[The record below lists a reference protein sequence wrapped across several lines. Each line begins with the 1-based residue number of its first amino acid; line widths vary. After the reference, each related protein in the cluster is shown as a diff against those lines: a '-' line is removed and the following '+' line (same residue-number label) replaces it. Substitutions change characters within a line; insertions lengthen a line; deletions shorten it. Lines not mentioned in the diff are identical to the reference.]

1 MQGSLKS
8 EKGIMGKTGE
18 IFGERVNET
27 GEEGFGAIVNKI
39 GEEGFGAI
47 VNAIGEKSFG
57 GIVSETGEILF
68 GVLWIIIIKQER
80 KDLAEE

>member
-1 MQGSLKS
+1 MS
-8 EKGIMGKTGE
+8 KTGE
-18 IFGERVNET
+18 IFGERVTET
-27 GEEGFGAIVNKI
+27 GQKSFGGIVN
-39 GEEGFGAI
+39 E
-47 VNAIGEKSFG
+47 IGEKSFG